1 MKTETVEIEGH
12 KYYGQMDKRRRTLKL
27 YRIAEPVDQRI
38 TGDEY
43 TDLIIKYLDQL
54 RNDKTS

>member
-1 MKTETVEIEGH
+1 MKTETVEINGH

-27 YRIAEPVDQRI
+27 YRIAEPEDQRI
-38 TGDEY
+38 VGEEY
-43 TDLIIKYLDQL
+43 TDLIIQYLRQL